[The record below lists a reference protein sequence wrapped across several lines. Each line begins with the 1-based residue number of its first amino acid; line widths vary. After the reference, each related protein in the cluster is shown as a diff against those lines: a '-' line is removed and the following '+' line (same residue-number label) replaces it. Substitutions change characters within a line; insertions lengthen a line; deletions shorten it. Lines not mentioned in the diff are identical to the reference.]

1 MVHDLLVVLLSLL
14 ATVGLS
20 GFLKPPYLQVTSGE
34 ERPGDYE
41 VLG

>member
-1 MVHDLLVVLLSLL
+1 MVHDLFVLLSLL

-20 GFLKPPYLQVTSGE
+20 GFLKTPHLDGSTGE
-34 ERPGDYE
+34 ERTDDYE